1 MQRNRDNQQ
10 QHTHRLLLR
19 IQRLLFWPLGCRRRL
34 IDRLGRTATQQREQH
49 LVRVLSLQHLVRVL
63 SLQHLAR
70 VLSLQHLVR
79 VLGLAAC
86 CGRVRRHVVH
96 RLQVFDCY
104 RCPAFRSMLA
114 RLSRTLLSSGAPC
127 RRARAAA
134 AASYV

>member
-49 LVRVLSLQHLVRVL
+49 LVRVLSLQHLV
-63 SLQHLAR
+63 R

>member
-49 LVRVLSLQHLVRVL
+49 LV
-63 SLQHLAR
+63 R